1 MEYEARVRELRRK
14 VKVSVL
20 AAVVTVIFGAAL
32 AVKVSA
38 NFLSLPLVGLP
49 AVMVFREYLRCPKCG
64 LPVCLRKV
72 QTFPLESRKGTVW
85 MPNECARC
93 GLHF

>member
-1 MEYEARVRELRRK
+1 VEYESRVQKLRRM
-14 VKVSVL
+14 VKISVL
-20 AAVVTVIFGAAL
+20 VAVATVVFGAAL
-32 AVKVSA
+32 AVKVSGI
-38 NFLSLPLVGLP
+38 FLTFPLVGLP

-72 QTFPLESRKGTVW
+72 QTFSIESRKATLW